1 METESHSNDSS
12 ELSQEELLDKA
23 KQFLALTAL
32 VEKYPEVV
40 ERRVMGLIF
49 ILIGGA
55 ISFATLIFT
64 NIINLVG
71 WGDETMFLVIA
82 FVIICLGLGFGI
94 TLKVI
99 TPIYKSYGKPES
111 SKHDMSK
118 TAKITWG
125 VLTFLIIAVSIYVT
139 FTNQMFLFA
148 IFIQIFLAIGNGGN
162 YYDSYRN
169 QDGATP
175 TKELLIFAIII
186 ALSIIP
192 MLLFLEWSTL
202 ILIVVDMGGIYI
214 IGIYMLLTAEKMLLE
229 SSGR

>member
-1 METESHSNDSS
+1 MENESHSNDSR

-23 KQFLALTAL
+23 KQFLELTAL

-64 NIINLVG
+64 NIINLIG
-71 WGDETMFLVIA
+71 WREEMLFLSLV
-82 FVIICLGLGFGI
+82 FVVICLGLAFGI

-99 TPIYKSYGKPES
+99 TPIYKSYDKSVS
-111 SKHDMSK
+111 SKNEMTK

-125 VLTFLIIAVSIYVT
+125 FLTFTIITLSIYLT
-139 FTNQMFLFA
+139 LTDQMQFFP
-148 IFIQIFLAIGNGGN
+148 IFLQVIMAFGNGGN
-162 YYDSYRN
+162 YYESVKSKN
-169 QDGATP
+169 AAAP
-175 TKELLIFAIII
+175 AKELLTFAIII

-192 MLLFLEWSTL
+192 MLLFIELSTL
-202 ILIVVDMGGIYI
+202 ILIVVDMGGIFVL
-214 IGIYMLLTAEKMLLE
+214 GMYMLLTAEKMLLE
-229 SSGR
+229 GSGR

>member
-1 METESHSNDSS
+1 MDNDSHPEES
-12 ELSQEELLDKA
+12 NELSQEEMLEKA
-23 KQFLALTAL
+23 KQLLTLTNL
-32 VEKYPEVV
+32 VEMYPAVV

-64 NIINLVG
+64 NILNIVG
-71 WGDETMFLVIA
+71 YGEESMFLILA

-94 TLKVI
+94 TLKLI
-99 TPIYKSYGKPES
+99 SPIYKSYAKPES
-111 SKHDMSK
+111 HRNEMSQ

-125 VLTFLIIAVSIYVT
+125 FLTFLIITLSIYVSL
-139 FTNQMFLFA
+139 TNQMFLFP
-148 IFIQIFLAIGNGGN
+148 IFIQIFLAIGNGAN

-175 TKELLIFAIII
+175 AKELLMFAIII

-192 MLLFLEWSTL
+192 MLLFIDLANL
-202 ILIVVDMGGIYI
+202 ILIVVDMGGIYV

-229 SSGR
+229 GSGR